1 MTSVHLHLRLTAL
14 RLTALH
20 VPALRLTDAV
30 CLTNPVSRSP
40 PVSWLFGLRA
50 NPHGLT
56 QIGRG
61 MIVGGGMIVRGGMIV
76 LSLPMTVTGV
86 GMSTARAT
94 SLHRLTTDKACQR
107 KLTGAMAKATT
118 GGRIPIP
125 GPDHVW

>member
-14 RLTALH
+14 QY

-30 CLTNPVSRSP
+30 CLTDPVSRTP
-40 PVSWLFGLRA
+40 PVSPLFGLRA

-56 QIGRG
+56 QLIGSIHMTIG
-61 MIVGGGMIVRGGMIV
+61 GGMIV

-118 GGRIPIP
+118 GGRIPMP